1 MVTFLFDLTMINIHH
16 SAIHVKN
23 CKPYTENGEKVMTT
37 AEFLDYMN
45 SGKQVTAECGVHRT
59 MHKLSQDAIRIT
71 MQINNCY
78 HTPDEINELMS
89 ELVGE
94 PVEVGLFPPF
104 YTDCGKNIHLGKGV
118 STQNCEDRYSV
129 VISVSQLTIS
139 TLFSNKHS
147 SLFCFVSFCFLI
159 LLYIGLTP
167 FNFGQQKI
175 LPPKTS
181 EEGSVINIQF
191 FQAAELSCLTVIRV

>member
-1 MVTFLFDLTMINIHH
+1 MINIHH

-94 PVEVGLFPPF
+94 PMAFSLFAMLTQRSSASLLFP
-104 YTDCGKNIHLGKGV
+104 ILG
-118 STQNCEDRYSV
+118 
-129 VISVSQLTIS
+129 
-139 TLFSNKHS
+139 
-147 SLFCFVSFCFLI
+147 
-159 LLYIGLTP
+159 TP
-167 FNFGQQKI
+167 A
-175 LPPKTS
+175 TM
-181 EEGSVINIQF
+181 
-191 FQAAELSCLTVIRV
+191 

>member
-1 MVTFLFDLTMINIHH
+1 
-16 SAIHVKN
+16 
-23 CKPYTENGEKVMTT
+23 MTT

-139 TLFSNKHS
+139 TLFSNRHS

-167 FNFGQQKI
+167 FNFGQQKNPSSENFGRRICDQYSI
-175 LPPKTS
+175 LSSSGVK
-181 EEGSVINIQF
+181 
-191 FQAAELSCLTVIRV
+191 LSYCHQGITTPWFNRTHFCPLVK